1 MNVEKK
7 IISSTLTLL
16 LLVAFTLPLNP
27 AHASSKIVSE
37 NTTLQKI
44 KDISLTWLIDTP
56 TYKQA
61 LVTVKLEEQT
71 YEFLLNVSVI
81 KNGSEM
87 LFNVSTNLPGYGPV
101 HVLCRSPDT
110 LGGAPHTSI
119 CQTVETFHMHL
130 TAKLVIALKVLL
142 VGLTIAL
149 IVATAY
155 LIYETIEAENLITKE
170 MASFFATVSIAF
182 LSIPFVLWT
191 LLQDENPDGSVDIH
205 FPYKYTSGS
214 DYDYAW
220 DLVNNF
226 GIYAM
231 ATNTTWYTIEPRVYK
246 ILWWTIVWYEAH
258 YYGTVVSPEKWCKGE
273 IPPVQFRQ
281 YQPIASSAFYPPEP
295 YEKQNITF
303 ISTSYAPNGTIVAV
317 HWSFGDG
324 YEAEGFNVTHLYERA
339 GRYNVTITVTDN
351 YGVTKTSWAIVDVLI
366 PSTIEIRP
374 EMINLGRRAGY
385 IRAYIEFPEP
395 YNVQYVN
402 ISSIMLNGT
411 IPAIQEYG
419 IVGDYDGD
427 GITDLTVIFNR
438 TQVINYIMSRNIT
451 LGSVELILT
460 GTLLDGTPF
469 MGSDV
474 VIVRMPG
481 DVNMDGKVDTK
492 DISILCKAFG
502 SYPGHPRWNSAADEN
517 EDGIIDIFDIALTCR
532 NFGKTYS

>member
-1 MNVEKK
+1 MNVGKK

-27 AHASSKIVSE
+27 AHASSQIVSE

-61 LVTVKLEEQT
+61 FVTVKLEEQT

-101 HVLCRSPDT
+101 YILCRNPDT
-110 LGGAPHTSI
+110 LGGAPYTSI
-119 CQTVETFHMHL
+119 CHTVETFHMHL
-130 TAKLVIALKVLL
+130 PAWLVEALTYILIGVS
-142 VGLTIAL
+142 IAL
-149 IVATAY
+149 IAAVAY
-155 LIYETIEAENLITKE
+155 LVYEMIAGLISKNMAGFLATI
-170 MASFFATVSIAF
+170 SIAF
-182 LSIPFVLWT
+182 TSIPYVLLT
-191 LLQDENPDGSVDIH
+191 LFQDRNSDGSVDIH

-220 DLVNNF
+220 YLVNNF

-231 ATNTTWYTIEPRVYK
+231 ATNTSWYTIQPQKRL
-246 ILWWTIVWYEAH
+246 IFNWYEAH
-258 YYGTVVSPEKWCKGE
+258 YYGPVVSAEDWCKGT
-273 IPPVQFRQ
+273 IPPIAPKVWS
-281 YQPIASSAFYPPEP
+281 PIASFAYTIQP
-295 YEKQNITF
+295 YAGQNVTF
-303 ISTSYAPNGTIVAV
+303 LSISYAPNGTIEFV

-324 YEAEGFNVTHLYERA
+324 CETVGFNVTHLYERA

-395 YNVQYVN
+395 YNVQDVN

-411 IPAIQEYG
+411 IPAIPEYG
-419 IVGDYDGD
+419 IIGDYDGD
-427 GITDLTVIFNR
+427 GIIDLTVIFNR

-451 LGSVELILT
+451 LGSVELTLT

-469 MGSDV
+469 MESDV